1 MSPLKP
7 TQQIS
12 VVEFGHIMVALPA
25 AKAIDL
31 VKLLQSGAAL
41 ADWDYSDLS
50 NGRRSLKLHL
60 RLLGEIRLTT
70 VSADQ
75 IKGDESAP
83 RSKKR
88 GALNPGH
95 VPGEAGD

>member
-12 VVEFGHIMVALPA
+12 VVEFGHTMVALPA

-41 ADWDYSDLS
+41 ADWDYSDLTD
-50 NGRRSLKLHL
+50 GRRSMKLQL

-70 VSADQ
+70 VSPDQ
-75 IKGDESAP
+75 IKGNEPAP
-83 RSKKR
+83 RTKKR
-88 GALNPGH
+88 RDCDSVQ